1 MMRKRTKLL
10 LAFIVL
16 LGAFFIYLFTV
27 TKMEEPKH
35 KHLRDQDFEVSKQ
48 GDSLFVCGDSWMKL
62 NEYGLWELFVQGDPY
77 TMGFK
82 NGRLSQKLV
91 HYQEEAFVAQI
102 DELIPSRFYLQF
114 LRVFLGWFNRDLLS
128 YVPNEYQLEVAG
140 VSKSASSEF
149 NFIAPPFQRI
159 MSYHGAHDMG
169 HALQSMCLVGCTSF
183 GLTNDYS
190 VDSSL
195 LIGRNFD
202 FYAGDKFSENKII
215 AFMKPDKGYPFM
227 SVTWGG
233 MIGVVSGMNLEGLTI
248 TLNAEPT
255 GIPAISKTPVSIL
268 ARKILQ
274 YASTIDEAYAIA
286 QQYETFVSESFLIG
300 SGKENRFALIEKTPE
315 KIALLE
321 PKENYLAV
329 TNHFLDSSMML
340 NQGDSLSNF
349 VNASHYRLNR
359 VEELIDSTGG
369 FSVQQ
374 VADLLRDRKGAKGAN
389 IGLGNEKAINQLIAH
404 HGIIFKP
411 GEKKVWISAAPFQL
425 GAFVAYDLDDIFS
438 NAQTFRSKN
447 LYLSDDIILADDMLQ
462 NKEYENFLNYKTELL
477 QIQKGIRE
485 ERSFSEEELDAF
497 ISLNENYYYPYLL
510 VGKYYFEQENYS
522 LAVHYFKAA
531 LEMEIPQQSEINEL
545 LELIK
550 ESEELLF
557 KTEK

>member
-1 MMRKRTKLL
+1 MRKRTKLL
-10 LAFIVL
+10 LAFVVVL
-16 LGAFFIYLFTV
+16 TVFFIYLFTV
-27 TKMEEPKH
+27 TKMEEPEH
-35 KHLRDQDFEVSKQ
+35 IRLSDQNLPVLQLS
-48 GDSLFVCGDSWMKL
+48 DSLSVCGDSWMKL

-82 NGRLSQKLV
+82 NGQLSKNLV
-91 HYQEEAFVAQI
+91 QYQEEAFVAQL
-102 DELIPSRFYLQF
+102 DKLVPSRFYLQF
-114 LRVFLGWFNRDLLS
+114 LRVFLGWFNRDLLN
-128 YVPNEYQLEVAG
+128 YIPKEYQLEVAG
-140 VSKSASSEF
+140 ISKSASDEF

-190 VDSSL
+190 ADSSV

-202 FYAGDKFSENKII
+202 FYAGDQFSENKII
-215 AFMKPDKGYPFM
+215 AFMKPDDGYPFM

-255 GIPAISKTPVSIL
+255 GIPTSSKTPVSIL

-300 SGKENRFALIEKTPE
+300 SGKENQFALIEKTPD
-315 KIALLE
+315 KIALLH

-329 TNHFLDSSMML
+329 TNHFLDSSMLL
-340 NQGDSLSNF
+340 NGADSLSHF

-359 VEELIDSTGG
+359 VEELIDSTGK

-374 VADLLRDRKGAKGAN
+374 VADLLRDRKGTKGAN

-411 GEKKVWISAAPFQL
+411 EEKKVWISAAPFQL
-425 GAFVAYDLDDIFS
+425 GAFVAYDLNEIF
-438 NAQTFRSKN
+438 ADPQAYRSKN
-447 LYLSDDIILADDMLQ
+447 LYLSDDVIAADAMLQ
-462 NKEYENFLNYKTELL
+462 NEEYTNFLKYKAELL
-477 QIQKGIRE
+477 KIQKGIKE
-485 ERSFSEEELDAF
+485 ERDFPKEELDAF
-497 ISLNENYYYPYLL
+497 IPLNEAFYYPYQV
-510 VGKYYFEQENYS
+510 VGNYYFEKGEFA
-522 LAVHYFKAA
+522 LAKIHFEKA
-531 LEMEIPQQSEINEL
+531 LQLEIPQESEYEELSKLSKESNEL
-545 LELIK
+545 MLK
-550 ESEELLF
+550 E
-557 KTEK
+557 K